1 MTMIEQDFMTT
12 IIQKAKEIAKQ
23 LKIANKL
30 KVYELKH
37 QVSKDGTTVDE
48 DLSDIAEEIDG

>member
-1 MTMIEQDFMTT
+1 MNMIEQNFMTT
-12 IIQKAKEIAKQ
+12 VIQESRKIAKQ

-30 KVYELKH
+30 KAYELKH

-48 DLSDIAEEIDG
+48 DLSDIIEEIDD